1 MAIVRADAIR
11 TLAAASITGAYATLG
26 APLTHNWRT
35 FKVTNM
41 TDGDILISLDGTTDN
56 FFVPA
61 GGFTLYDLSTNS
73 PPISELDNFVM
84 GINSQF
90 YVKANTATT
99 TKDVWL
105 EGIYAKGE

>member
-1 MAIVRADAIR
+1 MAIVRADSIR
-11 TLAAASITGAYATLG
+11 TIAAAGISGTYAALG
-26 APLTHNWRT
+26 APLAHNWRT

-41 TDGDILISLDGTTDN
+41 TDGDILISLDATTDN

-90 YVKANTATT
+90 YVKESTSAT